1 MRFHLTDSSSGTL
14 NKKTGIVEFSA
25 ASAYIPKPATTP
37 PPKQEFRPTPDPL
50 HEFSEFE
57 RFVFS
62 ASAEIYAARR
72 GEQKFSTVENTNP
85 LSADAIYAERRRHT
99 YRAAGKTA

>member
-1 MRFHLTDSSSGTL
+1 MRFHLTDSSAGTL

-25 ASAYIPKPATTP
+25 APAYIPKPATTP
-37 PPKQEFRPTPDPL
+37 LPKQAFSPPSPAK
-50 HEFSEFE
+50 HELSFE
-57 RFVFS
+57 AFVMN

-72 GEQKFSTVENTNP
+72 GEQKFSTVDNTNP